1 MLNNNDYYHP
11 DKALSRIS
19 EQEAMLKIAMDVQVI
34 LQLLIAKGI
43 CTQEEISDMRLKV
56 ANLPT
61 YKNTLN
67 TLKTERAA
75 MEKAQDNPQ
84 EYLGALFNA
93 KMNGDIK

>member
-11 DKALSRIS
+11 EEALSRIS
-19 EQEAMLKIAMDVQVI
+19 EQEAMLKTAMDVQVV
-34 LQLLIAKGI
+34 LQLLISKGI
-43 CTQEEISDMRLKV
+43 CTQEEIADMRLKV

-67 TLKTERAA
+67 TLKTERAT
-75 MEKAQDNPQ
+75 MEKAKANPQ

>member
-11 DKALSRIS
+11 DEALSRIS
-19 EQEAMLKIAMDVQVI
+19 EQEAMLKTAMDVQVV
-34 LQLLIAKGI
+34 LQLLITKGI
-43 CTQEEISDMRLKV
+43 CTQEEIADMRLKV

-75 MEKAQDNPQ
+75 MEKAKANPQ

>member
-11 DKALSRIS
+11 DEALFRIS
-19 EQEAMLKIAMDVQVI
+19 EQEAMLKTAMDVQVV
-34 LQLLIAKGI
+34 LQLLISKGI
-43 CTQEEISDMRLKV
+43 CTQEEIADMRLKV

-75 MEKAQDNPQ
+75 MEKAKANPQ